1 MFIGVIVMLIASAL
15 YNSAP
20 IFLRTATRALPDRSG
35 LTLLRAVLTRR
46 VGLIGL
52 ALEVLGWGLEVV
64 ALTRLPLTL
73 SRSLL
78 AAGLLVLLVLAW
90 RDLHEAIGSQE
101 ILGVLTIVGGIAA
114 VSFATPAR
122 STASPTLLQWAMLT
136 VVLGAVVLAPYALRV
151 GRHVTGTWLLAVSAG
166 MAYALSAL
174 FTKQV
179 ANLVGTAQVPPLLVV
194 LMGAAV
200 CAVLGFMGELG
211 ALDRAQ
217 AADVAP
223 VYRALQIIIPIAV
236 APLLFGEHWPSAI
249 GAQSLLA
256 GGLLLTV
263 AGILLVSRRHKSVAR
278 AYAQAAR

>member
-1 MFIGVIVMLIASAL
+1 
-15 YNSAP
+15 
-20 IFLRTATRALPDRSG
+20 
-35 LTLLRAVLTRR
+35 

-90 RDLHEAIGSQE
+90 RDLHEAIGPQE
-101 ILGVLTIVGGIAA
+101 ILGVLAIVGGIAA
-114 VSFATPAR
+114 VSVATPAR
-122 STASPTLLQWAMLT
+122 STASPAPLQWAAL
-136 VVLGAVVLAPYALRV
+136 VVLLGGVVLAPYALRV
-151 GRHVTGTWLLAVSAG
+151 GRHVTGAWIMAVSAG
-166 MAYALSAL
+166 VAYALSAL

-179 ANLVGTAQVPPLLVV
+179 ANMVGIAQVLPLFAV
-194 LMGAAV
+194 LLGAAV

-223 VYRALQIIIPIAV
+223 VYRALQIMIPIAL
-236 APLLFGEHWPSAI
+236 APLVFGEHWPSAI

-263 AGILLVSRRHKSVAR
+263 AGILLVSRRHKGVAR
-278 AYAQAAR
+278 AYAQVAR